1 MIELDRLFCR
11 IGKGRELRLYDK
23 RSQYSEDKES
33 SGADQYGCID
43 MSFFGLKRLYF
54 VTDHDSFYERYDW
67 TYLCMVN
74 DLSCGESIRMYEK
87 MIDRH

>member
-1 MIELDRLFCR
+1 
-11 IGKGRELRLYDK
+11 
-23 RSQYSEDKES
+23 
-33 SGADQYGCID
+33 
-43 MSFFGLKRLYF
+43 MSFFGLKRLYL

-74 DLSCGESIRMYEK
+74 DLSCGEPIRMYEK

>member
-1 MIELDRLFCR
+1 
-11 IGKGRELRLYDK
+11 
-23 RSQYSEDKES
+23 
-33 SGADQYGCID
+33 
-43 MSFFGLKRLYF
+43 MSFFGLKRLYL